1 MNIFNLSLLSFAF
14 GTFLLGLLVF
24 LRRQDIVGR
33 KWFLFSIAAAIWGF
47 FEALWINDLP
57 DQNTSL
63 MWMRMSHVGAIFIP
77 PTWMDFIYSFLG
89 LRARRRRLLYGA
101 YAYSFILESLTLSD
115 LFLRPPRAFGYF
127 FNYYATSGPL
137 YHFFTFLFFVCVIY
151 AFIETIREYRLATGE
166 RREQIKY
173 LIWGIGIG
181 FFGGSLTFLP
191 VYWIDFPQYNL
202 LIMPLYPLVMSY
214 ALTKHRLFDV
224 EQIAQAVHKDRLAA
238 IGLLSASI
246 NHEIKSPLFVIKGYA
261 ETLLDRLEN
270 GGLDQLSNEERNERL
285 RKTLQ
290 KTIEQTER
298 IVDIA
303 QRLTEFSKPPTDRDV
318 SETVSLND
326 VLDNVFSFV
335 EHGLKADNI
344 KVEKEIRNGIS
355 VRANRKQIE
364 QIFLNLIINASQA
377 MEHQTGLIRIE
388 ASERNDTVKVL
399 VRDTGSGIPP
409 DKLNSIF
416 EPFFTTKESGTGL
429 GLYVTKQLVERN
441 KGKISVES
449 QPSQDT
455 TFILEFKGIRQ

>member
-1 MNIFNLSLLSFAF
+1 
-14 GTFLLGLLVF
+14 
-24 LRRQDIVGR
+24 
-33 KWFLFSIAAAIWGF
+33 
-47 FEALWINDLP
+47 
-57 DQNTSL
+57 
-63 MWMRMSHVGAIFIP
+63 
-77 PTWMDFIYSFLG
+77 
-89 LRARRRRLLYGA
+89 
-101 YAYSFILESLTLSD
+101 
-115 LFLRPPRAFGYF
+115 
-127 FNYYATSGPL
+127 
-137 YHFFTFLFFVCVIY
+137 
-151 AFIETIREYRLATGE
+151 
-166 RREQIKY
+166 
-173 LIWGIGIG
+173 
-181 FFGGSLTFLP
+181 
-191 VYWIDFPQYNL
+191 
-202 LIMPLYPLVMSY
+202 MSY